1 MCHGGAARHKQVG
14 VLGHDTVLLV
24 QVEREVEAVAQ
35 LGEVLQRAAQEGDV
49 AADGTAAR
57 QARDGLGHDG
67 LEDGGSH
74 VFGAGAL
81 VEQRLHVGLGK
92 DAAAAGDGI
101 DGGGVGREL
110 VEAAR
115 VGVQQGCHLVDERAR
130 AAGAGAVH
138 ALLDPVVE
146 VDDLGV
152 LSAQLDGDIGGR
164 DEGLDGTLAGDDLLD
179 KLQVEPLGQQQAA
192 RAGNGAGHLGRRQH
206 GRSALEQVAG
216 AGTDVGVVALV
227 LGVDDLVVVV
237 EHGELNGGGAHVDA
251 QMQAAASVLGVEDRA
266 FGGLA
271 GGYGLSGGG
280 GLASDGRLPCRVLG
294 IGNCLGNFLGSCGR
308 GLLRGIHHGG
318 RGLACSSD
326 HAVLDALD
334 EFAHCLSS

>member
-1 MCHGGAARHKQVG
+1 M
-14 VLGHDTVLLV
+14 
-24 QVEREVEAVAQ
+24 AQ

-57 QARDGLGHDG
+57 QTRDGLGHDS
-67 LEDGGSH
+67 LEDGSGH
-74 VFGAGAL
+74 VLGAGAL
-81 VEQRLHVGLGK
+81 VEQRLDVGLGK

-110 VEAAR
+110 VEATGI
-115 VGVQQGCHLVDERAR
+115 GVEQGCHLIDERAR
-130 AAGAGAVH
+130 TAGAGAVH
-138 ALLDPVVE
+138 ALLDAVIE

-152 LSAQLDGDIGGR
+152 LATQLDGNIGGR
-164 DEGLDGTLAGDDLLD
+164 DKGLDGAFAGDDLLD

-216 AGTDVGVVALV
+216 AGANVGVVALV
-227 LGVDDLVVVV
+227 LSVDDLVVVV
-237 EHGELNGGGAHVDA
+237 EHGKFNGGGAHVDA
-251 QMQAAASVLGVEDRA
+251 QVQVAAGVLGVEDRA
-266 FGGLA
+266 FGGV
-271 GGYGLSGGG
+271 GGGGDCGLGGG

-308 GLLRGIHHGG
+308 GLLRSIHHGG
-318 RGLACSSD
+318 CSLTRGSD
-326 HAVLDALD
+326 HTVLNALD